1 MNERI
6 KELFKRAGG
15 KTSIHNLMSN
25 PMQQREY
32 SELWDD
38 NITKFAELIVLDCI
52 EVCKSRVGN
61 SDYNTGRLHCVSDIR
76 ERFGLNG
83 MSTEDKKTLIK
94 ELLGVKE

>member
-6 KELFKRAGG
+6 QELAVKA
-15 KTSIHNLMSN
+15 KLMAEEDINRQISYN
-25 PMQQREY
+25 T
-32 SELWDD
+32 ELKAFAE
-38 NITKFAELIVLDCI
+38 KFAELIVLDCI

-76 ERFGLNG
+76 ERFGLDG

-94 ELLGVKE
+94 ELLGVKNEPTN

>member
-6 KELFKRAGG
+6 QELADLAEGHADVIVDQGG
-15 KTSIHNLMSN
+15 DFHPAYTEKL
-25 PMQQREY
+25 
-32 SELWDD
+32 
-38 NITKFAELIVLDCI
+38 AELIVLDCI

-76 ERFGLNG
+76 ERFGLDG

-94 ELLGVKE
+94 QLLGVEQ